1 LLSLSWP
8 RLQASIDYLPVDTG
22 ISRYW
27 ESGEIKAGELDAL
40 IERARHSVELYDHY
54 RYWEGLSELLTLSS
68 QDAGKPY
75 WQRRQILEQSVAA
88 ALEAVRR
95 APARPR
101 TWLRIARA
109 RALLG
114 YAAEQVI
121 PAWKMSI
128 LTGRAEPN
136 LMLPRLEL
144 GFRYFNSL
152 DKDAVALLRDQA
164 VLTWAMQR
172 PEMLKRVQN
181 GTLDLKLMRKVLSVQ
196 NPDIIAAMEASS

>member
-1 LLSLSWP
+1 MPLRPQLFQFTLLTIIGVAAVILLSLSWP
-8 RLQASIDYLPVDTG
+8 RLQASIDFLPVDTG

-54 RYWEGLSELLTLSS
+54 RYWEGLSELLILSG

-136 LMLPRLEL
+136 LMR
-144 GFRYFNSL
+144 
-152 DKDAVALLRDQA
+152 
-164 VLTWAMQR
+164 T
-172 PEMLKRVQN
+172 
-181 GTLDLKLMRKVLSVQ
+181 VLSDQ
-196 NPDIIAAMEASS
+196 NPDVIAAMEASS